1 MKEFA
6 CTLPWPPSVN
16 TYDTV
21 WKGRKILS
29 KKGKQFKKDCA
40 EHIKPQSEPM
50 TGKLKVNVVV
60 SFPDKRK
67 RDLDNL
73 LKPILDVLDDY
84 NVYVDDSQIWDL
96 RITRVETGGSLVIVT
111 VKELEN
117 V

>member
-16 TYDTV
+16 TYYTV

-40 EHIKPQSEPM
+40 EHIRPQSEPM
-50 TGKLKVNVVV
+50 TGNLWVGVVV
-60 SFPDKRK
+60 SFPDNRK

-96 RITRVETGGSLVIVT
+96 RIKRINAGKGEVIVT
-111 VKELEN
+111 VKEIQT
-117 V
+117 